1 MGNIGADKTRVIITL
16 PIDLK
21 EKLNNLAK
29 DQNRTLTN
37 LVVTILMEY
46 VKSQSRH

>member
-1 MGNIGADKTRVIITL
+1 MGSIGADKTRVIITL

-21 EKLNNLAK
+21 EKLNGIAK
-29 DQNRTLTN
+29 KQNRTLTN

>member
-1 MGNIGADKTRVIITL
+1 MGNIGADKTTVIITL

-21 EKLNNLAK
+21 EKLNELAK
-29 DQNRTLTN
+29 EQNRTLTN
-37 LVVTILMEY
+37 LVVTILIEY